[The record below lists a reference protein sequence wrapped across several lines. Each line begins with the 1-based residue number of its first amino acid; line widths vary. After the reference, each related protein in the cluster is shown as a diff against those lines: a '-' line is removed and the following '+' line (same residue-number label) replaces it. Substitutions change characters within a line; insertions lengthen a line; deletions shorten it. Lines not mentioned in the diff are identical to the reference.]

1 MKKKVIL
8 IAIAICILAIASA
21 FFILGYTI
29 YRPVSFDHSQVF
41 FEVKDGQ
48 KKTEIS
54 EGLKEKNLIRS
65 AKVMAYY
72 AKAVNANLKSGL
84 YYFSPSQSTKQI
96 VAILSRGDISEKQ
109 ITIVEGLRREEIAQ
123 YLDKNNIVKYKD
135 FMQASDG
142 KEGFLFPDTYRISA
156 SSSANEIVKKMT
168 DNFEKK
174 AGGEIN
180 RDILSLASIVERE
193 AKKDDERAKI
203 AGVYQNRLNV
213 IMKLEADPTVQYGK
227 DTANGKNSLDFKYW
241 QAITFA
247 DYTAVD
253 SKFNTYVHSGLPPAP
268 ICNPGT
274 KSIDAA
280 KNPAKH
286 NYYYFFHLK
295 SGEAIFSKNSTEH
308 NSNKVKYQ
316 NER

>member
-1 MKKKVIL
+1 MRNKGIL

-84 YYFSPSQSTKQI
+84 YYFSSSQSTKQI
-96 VAILSRGDISEKQ
+96 VAILSKGDISEKQ
-109 ITIVEGLRREEIAQ
+109 ITIIEGLRREEIAQ
-123 YLDKNNIVKYKD
+123 YLEKNNIAKYAD
-135 FMQASDG
+135 FMQASEG
-142 KEGFLFPDTYRISA
+142 KEGTLFPDTYRVSA
-156 SSSANEIVKKMT
+156 KASAREIVEKMT

-174 AGGEIN
+174 AGN
-180 RDILSLASIVERE
+180 VSQNVLSLASIVERE

-203 AGVYQNRLNV
+203 AGVYQNRLN
-213 IMKLEADPTVQYGK
+213 IKMKLEADPTVQYGK
-227 DTANGKNSLDFKYW
+227 DTANGKNALDFKYW
-241 QAITFA
+241 QIIIFA
-247 DYTAVD
+247 DYTTVN
-253 SKFNTYVHSGLPPAP
+253 SKFNTYVYSGLPPAP
-268 ICNPGT
+268 ICNPGL
-274 KSIDAA
+274 KSIEVA
-280 KNPAKH
+280 KNPEKH